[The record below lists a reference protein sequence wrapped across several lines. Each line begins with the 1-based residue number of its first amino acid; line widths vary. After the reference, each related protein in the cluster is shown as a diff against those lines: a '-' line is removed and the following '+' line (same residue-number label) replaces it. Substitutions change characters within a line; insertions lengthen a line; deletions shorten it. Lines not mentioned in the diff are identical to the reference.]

1 MDSQIIYPGKIIIG
15 SCSICGGPVLVHE
28 SWFCAIPDV
37 PTCAKCGATK
47 ADSHGP
53 VIPMAPAAPWPTTTL
68 TTGSLPNETDQQRRD
83 SGSNR

>member
-1 MDSQIIYPGKIIIG
+1 MNSQITYPGKTVIG

-28 SWFCAIPDV
+28 VWFCTIPDV

-68 TTGSLPNETDQQRRD
+68 TTGSLPN
-83 SGSNR
+83 GSHEPCPTKTKE